1 MASKNWELA
10 DNFDVSPEMD
20 DEQLRKATVDYAKC
34 HSHWYHVRS
43 HRMKALWNYITFLT
57 IVLSALSSVISAYN
71 LDLSLRWLPAGL
83 SALATFC
90 AAYLSQFRVR
100 DMWQIRETGRI
111 DAERLVAK
119 AQLIGT
125 AKGNTAFA
133 EAIALRNELH
143 DLELDQTQQFFIV
156 PKRAGT

>member
-1 MASKNWELA
+1 MASKDWERA
-10 DNFDVSPEMD
+10 DAFDISPEMGP
-20 DEQLRKATVDYAKC
+20 EQLRKATVKYAQG
-34 HSHWYHVRS
+34 HSRWYDVRS
-43 HRMKALWNYITFLT
+43 RRMKALWNNITLAT
-57 IVLSALSSVISAYN
+57 IVLSAISSVFSAYN
-71 LDLSLRWLPAGL
+71 LDPKLRLIPTVL

-125 AKGNTAFA
+125 TNENSAFIQA
-133 EAIALRNELH
+133 VALRNELH
-143 DLELDQTQQFFIV
+143 DLEQDQSQQHFIV
-156 PKRAGT
+156 PRNANP